1 VRALG
6 CTKKNRKDS
15 YALSLLGEGWGE
27 GWRRAVKQSLFPDPS
42 PKREK
47 GERQLGF
54 HFT

>member
-1 VRALG
+1 MRYILVEGNDILEASGIFHRPL
-6 CTKKNRKDS
+6 
-15 YALSLLGEGWGE
+15 LLGEGWG
-27 GWRRAVKQSLFPDPS
+27 RAVKQSLIPNPS